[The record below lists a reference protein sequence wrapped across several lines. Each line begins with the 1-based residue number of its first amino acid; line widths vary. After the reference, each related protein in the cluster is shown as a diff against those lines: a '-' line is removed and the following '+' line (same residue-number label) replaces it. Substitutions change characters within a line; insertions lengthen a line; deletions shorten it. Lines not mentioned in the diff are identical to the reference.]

1 MLLSFKSPENIPQLN
16 TIARANTVYLS
27 DLAAL
32 FQLLIK
38 TRRNLLPEGA
48 LNFG

>member
-38 TRRNLLPEGA
+38 TRRSLLPEGA